1 MTEMFLKL
9 FVESSDVNSKLPR
22 KVSGSFLGK
31 LLQQRL
37 QFGVGRRESDAWLQ
51 FYQRTVVNVRV
62 VADLERQIYGSVFS
76 GEPRWQDSDDRVV
89 LVHKLNS
96 APYHAR
102 VRIEVPLP
110 KQIAQ
115 NHHRLRVLTIRSIG
129 RDESGSQQRGY
140 PEMNPSICCELGG
153 RDILGKILVRR
164 GEIPRPPACGNTFEA
179 FELPKRL
186 KLWTSDP
193 DPAPVT
199 ALRQDSDVDH
209 PVGALIRIGVRQQA
223 IHNTEN
229 GRRRTNA
236 QCQGSD
242 GSEGEPRLLAQFAPG
257 ISKIL
262 QHYLILAA
270 FQKVTCIATVGRGPP

>member
-9 FVESSDVNSKLPR
+9 FVESSDVNAKLLGE
-22 KVSGSFLGK
+22 VGGSFLSK

-37 QFGVGRRESDAWLQ
+37 QLGVGRRESHSWLQ
-51 FYQRTVVNVRV
+51 FYQRTVVNVGII
-62 VADLERQIYGSVFS
+62 ADLEWQIYGSILPR
-76 GEPRWQDSDDRVV
+76 EPRRQDSDDRVV
-89 LVHKLNS
+89 LVHQLNS

-164 GEIPRPPACGNTFEA
+164 GEIPRPPACCNTFETL
-179 FELPKRL
+179 ELPKRL
-186 KLWTSDP
+186 ELRTSDP
-193 DPAPVT
+193 DPPSVT

-209 PVGALIRIGVRQQA
+209 PIGALIRIGVRQQA

-257 ISKIL
+257 ISED
-262 QHYLILAA
+262 
-270 FQKVTCIATVGRGPP
+270 